1 MKIIATDADEPGN
14 VNSKIFYSLVS
25 QRPSDD
31 LFQVAG
37 DGTLYVKQPFLDRE
51 VQKREQCFYSTEK
64 KSGQTVLFD
73 LIFIITQKTDEYTL
87 VVKGQDLDGKPGG
100 NTATSTVTVKV
111 QDVNDNL
118 PTLEKEGVMFYLVFE
133 INE

>member
-51 VQKREQCFYSTEK
+51 VQKREQCFYST
-64 KSGQTVLFD
+64 
-73 LIFIITQKTDEYTL
+73 
-87 VVKGQDLDGKPGG
+87 
-100 NTATSTVTVKV
+100 
-111 QDVNDNL
+111 
-118 PTLEKEGVMFYLVFE
+118 
-133 INE
+133 